1 VRGERAELLL
11 VRHGRTAWHSPNRY
25 TGRSDIELD
34 EVGRTQACALAE
46 WSRSADLS
54 ALYSSP
60 MVRTRATAAP
70 VADATGLRPITRDEL
85 REIDFGIAE
94 GRTLEE
100 VSEED
105 PAAARAFLADPIRGH
120 WPGGDDPEARAA
132 EAAKALAGIAGD
144 HAGERVM
151 VVAHSTLLRLVLCQL
166 LGISL
171 AHYRFVLARPEP
183 AAVSMLHWDGGQA
196 PTLAAFNLPT
206 HTIRI
211 EDDGTTR

>member
-1 VRGERAELLL
+1 VTKERAELLL

-25 TGRSDIELD
+25 TGRSDIDLD
-34 EVGRTQACALAE
+34 EAGRTQARALAE
-46 WSRSADLS
+46 WSGSAGLS

-70 VADATGLRPITRDEL
+70 VAVATGLRPIARDEL

-100 VSEED
+100 VAEED
-105 PAAARAFLADPIRGH
+105 PAAARAFLADPISGH
-120 WPGGDDPEARAA
+120 WPGGDDPAARAA
-132 EAAKALAGIAGD
+132 EAATALASIAGA

-166 LGISL
+166 LRIPL

-183 AAVSMLHWDGGQA
+183 AAVSILRWDGGQA

-206 HTIRI
+206 NTISI
-211 EDDGTTR
+211 EDGGTTR